1 MHEKIERKTYL
12 FHKNENNTC
21 ETVQK
26 KVYTLFT
33 ENVTGNIAVN
43 VFDQG
48 LPYGR

>member
-1 MHEKIERKTYL
+1 MRITLAKL
-12 FHKNENNTC
+12 C
-21 ETVQK
+21 K
-26 KVYTLFT
+26 KGVTLLT

>member
-1 MHEKIERKTYL
+1 MRI
-12 FHKNENNTC
+12 
-21 ETVQK
+21 
-26 KVYTLFT
+26 TLAKLCNT

>member
-1 MHEKIERKTYL
+1 MR
-12 FHKNENNTC
+12 NC
-21 ETVQK
+21 AK

>member
-1 MHEKIERKTYL
+1 MKIERKTYL
-12 FHKNENNTC
+12 FHKMRITLAKLC
-21 ETVQK
+21 K
-26 KVYTLFT
+26 KVYTLLT